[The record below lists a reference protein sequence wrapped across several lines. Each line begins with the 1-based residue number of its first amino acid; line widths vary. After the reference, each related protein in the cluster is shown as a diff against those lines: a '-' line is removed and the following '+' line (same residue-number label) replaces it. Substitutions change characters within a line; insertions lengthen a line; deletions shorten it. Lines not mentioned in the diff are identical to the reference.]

1 MSFCPNCGREIA
13 ANAIKCEH
21 RGATFGEGS
30 QWQPLSAPPQAP
42 ARPGEP
48 LYFPVS
54 ISKLIVLSMSTMGLY
69 VIYWFYRNWK
79 MEQQRAGRGWPILL
93 TFFCPLSSYL
103 LFDSIRTT
111 LVRHSV
117 PKIDAGLL
125 ALSFLALN
133 LAWRLPDPYWIFA
146 ILSFFPPMIAQAS
159 INELNARVAPD
170 APRNDRYSRREHH
183 RDRYRYHALGARDP
197 RIVPAGRRAGLK
209 VKHVAS
215 RLRRSG
221 DVVRAAELQ
230 P

>member
-1 MSFCPNCGREIA
+1 MSFCPNCSREIA

-21 RGATFGEGS
+21 CGATFGEGS

-146 ILSFFPPMIAQAS
+146 MLGFFPPMIAQGS

-170 APRNDRYSRREHH
+170 APRNDRYSGANITAIVVGTMLW
-183 RDRYRYHALGARDP
+183 ALV
-197 RIVPAGRRAGLK
+197 ILGLFLPD
-209 VKHVAS
+209 VAQ
-215 RLRRSG
+215 G
-221 DVVRAAELQ
+221 
-230 P
+230 